1 MPEMREIALGSLGS
15 ASAQASELA
24 LLVELEARWENLRMA
39 PSRSR
44 EAGSVTHGLTGIQ
57 KAYDA
62 FHSKL
67 VAYNKRFTPDH
78 VPELLLNNPSRL
90 GRWCRAMRDLYL
102 AVEHDPQFHCP
113 VQLLEKADRCAQRL
127 SARLNK
133 DCAGPCGP
141 PRTVRAAI
149 ERLGALAQWCADLAG
164 VAAGE

>member
-1 MPEMREIALGSLGS
+1 MSEVVLGSLGP
-15 ASAQASELA
+15 AQASELA
-24 LLVELEARWENLRMA
+24 LVVELEARWENLRKA
-39 PSRSR
+39 PPRSR
-44 EAGSVTHGLTGIQ
+44 EAGSATQNLTGNQ

-62 FHSKL
+62 FRSKL
-67 VAYNKRFTPDH
+67 VAYTKRFTSAH

-102 AVEHDPQFHCP
+102 AVEHDPQFPCP
-113 VQLLEKADRCAQRL
+113 VHLLEKADRCAQRL

-133 DCAGPCGP
+133 DWGGPCGP

-164 VAAGE
+164 VAASE